1 MKHQLIVLVMENEM
15 SSYKVVEKFVSI
27 NGEGKKAGQLSV
39 FIRFKG
45 CNLNCEYCDTKWANK
60 ADAVHQDMSA
70 EDIYRYIQKTKVKNI
85 TLTGGEPLLQPQIED
100 LLLLLGA
107 DEELYIEIETNGSVD
122 ISRYQQISPRVT
134 YTLDYKLSASKMENQ
149 MYMDNYTYVRAVDTV
164 KFVVANIEDLD
175 KTRDIIDRYLSKKQ
189 CGIYISPVYK
199 AIEPADIVEYMI
211 ENKMNNVNV
220 QLQLHKYIWDPNA
233 RGV

>member
-1 MKHQLIVLVMENEM
+1 M

-27 NGEGKKAGQLSV
+27 NGEGKKAGQLAV

-45 CNLNCEYCDTKWANK
+45 CNLSCQYCDTKWANK
-60 ADAVHQDMSA
+60 MDAICEDMSA
-70 EDIYRYIQKTKVKNI
+70 EDIYKYIKATKVKNI
-85 TLTGGEPLLQPQIED
+85 TLTGGEPLLQPKIEE
-100 LLLLLGA
+100 LLLMLGA

-122 ISRYQQISPRVT
+122 ISKYQLISPRVT
-134 YTLDYKLSASKMENQ
+134 YTVDYKLSASKMEDK
-149 MYMDNYTYVRAVDTV
+149 MYMDNYKYVRDVDTV
-164 KFVVANIEDLD
+164 KFVVANVEDLD
-175 KTRDIIDRYLSKKQ
+175 KTRDIIDRYLKKKQ
-189 CGIYISPVYK
+189 CGIYISPVHK

-211 ENKMNNVNV
+211 DNRMNNVNV